1 LRIVGS
7 NLDPRV
13 QIVQYR
19 FTRIVKNRPSDQN
32 LKIRI
37 REREGL
43 TGVDLMVVG
52 KRLTAVAAGLGRRAS
67 SSGPGRRIGHDRMR
81 RDAGSPLVTS
91 ASSPSS

>member
-1 LRIVGS
+1 LEDTVLVGLALRIVGF

-19 FTRIVKNRPSDQN
+19 FTRIVKNRPSDQD

-43 TGVDLMVVG
+43 TGVDLMVIG
-52 KRLTAVAAGLGRRAS
+52 KRLTAVAAAQS
-67 SSGPGRRIGHDRMR
+67 STTE
-81 RDAGSPLVTS
+81 ALW
-91 ASSPSS
+91 

>member
-19 FTRIVKNRPSDQN
+19 FTRIVKNGPSDQD

-43 TGVDLMVVG
+43 TGVDLMVVK
-52 KRLTAVAAGLGRRAS
+52 KRLTAVAAGLGQRAS
-67 SSGPGRRIGHDRMR
+67 SGSPGRRIGHDRMR

-91 ASSPSS
+91 ALSPSS